1 MNKFVLRVPSGT
13 QSVDKALFQNRENIT
28 GITNKVIEMTDNHV
42 INDFRT
48 P

>member
-28 GITNKVIEMTDNHV
+28 GINNKVIEMTDNHV
-42 INDFRT
+42 INDFKT